1 MLCSLMPVLEPRLRA
16 QSVGELSGGGLQSER
31 AGMDGSAPAPAPLG
45 SRMMTSGCTRY
56 PREKLIYT

>member
-16 QSVGELSGGGLQSER
+16 QSVGELSGGGLQSES
-31 AGMDGSAPAPAPLG
+31 AGMDGSAPAPLG